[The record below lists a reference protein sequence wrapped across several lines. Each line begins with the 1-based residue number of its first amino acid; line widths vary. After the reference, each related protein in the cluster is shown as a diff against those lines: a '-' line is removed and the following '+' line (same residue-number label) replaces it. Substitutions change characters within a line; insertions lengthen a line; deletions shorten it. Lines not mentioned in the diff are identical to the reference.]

1 MLKWGGIDKA
11 RFNGEVTFRVKFK
24 DLGVPVGFGMTN
36 SIIFHECATQIY
48 VRSGWSKISKSL
60 KDERFEV
67 EIVDKKVKWWLN
79 KKAPN

>member
-1 MLKWGGIDKA
+1 MA
-11 RFNGEVTFRVKFK
+11 RFSGEVTFRVKFK

-48 VRSGWSKISKSL
+48 VRSGSSKISRSL

-67 EIVDKKVKWWLN
+67 EIVDKKIGW
-79 KKAPN
+79 

>member
-1 MLKWGGIDKA
+1 MAK
-11 RFNGEVTFRVKFK
+11 FNGEVTFRVRFK
-24 DLGVPVGFGMTN
+24 GLGVPVGFGMTN

-67 EIVDKKVKWWLN
+67 EISDKKISW
-79 KKAPN
+79 

>member
-1 MLKWGGIDKA
+1 MA
-11 RFNGEVTFRVKFK
+11 RFSWEVTFRVKFK

>member
-1 MLKWGGIDKA
+1 MA
-11 RFNGEVTFRVKFK
+11 RFKGEVTFRVKFK

-48 VRSGWSKISKSL
+48 VRSGWAKISKNL

-67 EIVDKKVKWWLN
+67 EVVDKKVEW
-79 KKAPN
+79 